1 MSNLATAGDVDLM
14 FIKCRIEEVAKKHGA
29 TMAQVALA
37 WTMAKDG
44 TYTLQLSVCRP
55 VLIAADIAVSAPIIG
70 TTSLEKLEDLL
81 GTY

>member
-1 MSNLATAGDVDLM
+1 M
-14 FIKCRIEEVAKKHGA
+14 FAIDRVEEVAKKHGA

-44 TYTLQLSVCRP
+44 MHFSPSFALYVATHALSEYCVMRTTVVC
-55 VLIAADIAVSAPIIG
+55 APSIG

-81 GTY
+81 GTCRPS